1 MKRKLFLISLMLLIS
16 AFFLASCDSDSTPT
30 DKTTPPIE
38 TATGDETEAPLVE
51 IPEGVITARES
62 AMSYV
67 LSNYNVQVFP
77 APGSNWEA
85 ERTTPEN
92 LVGSESYEF
101 YAGDINI
108 AITYPIVTPQNV
120 IYHVVIGKGADFQW
134 EGDVDAAG
142 QVTE

>member
-1 MKRKLFLISLMLLIS
+1 MKLGLFLISLVLLIS
-16 AFFLASCDSDSTPT
+16 ALCLANCDSDSTPT
-30 DKTTPPIE
+30 EKA

-51 IPEGVITARES
+51 IPEGVIAARES

-101 YAGDINI
+101 SAGDINI
-108 AITYPIVTPQNV
+108 AITYPVVAPQNV
-120 IYHVVIGKGADFQW
+120 IYHVVIDKGADFQW